1 MCFFMGCFPDLV
13 AKFVS
18 YISSGPRH
26 DICQK
31 YYATP
36 DLVVKYLRK
45 NQVYRDNT

>member
-1 MCFFMGCFPDLV
+1 MGCFPDLV

-36 DLVVKYLRK
+36 DLGVKYLRK
-45 NQVYRDNT
+45 KQVYPDNT